1 MNRRYHARRPKS
13 PGLARTDT
21 SMAASH
27 DKEVCRPRSP
37 RSHGLSA
44 ACAGGDNYSVQLQPV
59 FGHGGKVH
67 DNARFSTLVTVRRCC
82 MIM

>member
-1 MNRRYHARRPKS
+1 
-13 PGLARTDT
+13 
-21 SMAASH
+21 MAGSH
-27 DKEVCRPRSP
+27 DKEVCRPRS
-37 RSHGLSA
+37 HGLSA
-44 ACAGGDNYSVQLQPV
+44 AAGGDNYSVQLQPV